1 MDAVIELHYGALYR
15 YALALSGS
23 QSAACDL
30 TQETFYLWIRHRGGI
45 RDESK
50 TKGWLFTTL
59 YREFLKTRRRSAR
72 FPELE
77 ISEAEGDLPQI
88 QPGEVEKMDSD
99 LVMQALQEVDE
110 RYRSS
115 LSLFYLERMTYSEIA
130 ETLETPIGTV
140 MSRISRGRSQLRA
153 LLSSRMTAED
163 RKVTVFRRTG
173 TEPD

>member
-1 MDAVIELHYGALYR
+1 
-15 YALALSGS
+15 
-23 QSAACDL
+23 
-30 TQETFYLWIRHRGGI
+30 
-45 RDESK
+45 
-50 TKGWLFTTL
+50 
-59 YREFLKTRRRSAR
+59 
-72 FPELE
+72 
-77 ISEAEGDLPQI
+77 
-88 QPGEVEKMDSD
+88 
-99 LVMQALQEVDE
+99 MQALQEVDE